1 MKILFSDSHTYPF
14 ASPAGSG
21 KKVTDWP
28 SGSSKYAHDL
38 MVRALAE
45 AGHDVF
51 YFIKHTEKITPHPGI
66 HLIDH
71 LKNDVDVVHLC
82 ARLTPEV
89 AAFYKSKNIPVLATN
104 HLYKPNEKP
113 PFKWVHVSKTLATLY
128 KDNQYI
134 WIGIDPDD
142 FIYSI
147 QKQDYFLFIADMS
160 RHMEKGLDIA
170 LNLSREKDLKLVVAG
185 SSRQQTDIDAVIKYC
200 DEFNATYVG
209 DVRGK
214 IKAELLA
221 GSRAV
226 ISPSRLPETFGLTLA
241 EALISGTPV
250 ICSNVG
256 AYNEIINSTVGF
268 VCNNQK
274 DYHHAVENIQTI
286 KPETCRQYAMD
297 NFHFRKTTEKY
308 LPIYKEMLQQKTNK

>member
-14 ASPAGSG
+14 ATPAGSG
-21 KKVTDWP
+21 KKITDWP
-28 SGSSKYAHDL
+28 SGSSKYTHDL
-38 MVRALAE
+38 MVKALAE
-45 AGHDVF
+45 AGHEIF
-51 YFIKHTEKITPHPGI
+51 YLINYAKHTIAPSGVQ
-66 HLIDH
+66 LINNF
-71 LKNDVDVVHLC
+71 KNDVDIVHLC

-89 AAFYKSKNIPVLATN
+89 ATFYKSKNIPVLATN

-113 PFKWVHVSKTLATLY
+113 PFKWVHVSKTLAGLY
-128 KDNQYI
+128 SDKQYV

-142 FIYSI
+142 FIFSI

-160 RHMEKGLDIA
+160 RYMEKGLDIA
-170 LNLSREKDLKLVVAG
+170 LKLSREKDFKLIVAG
-185 SSRQQTDIDAVIKYC
+185 SSRLQNDIDDVEKYC
-200 DEFNATYVG
+200 NKFKAVYVG

-221 GSRAV
+221 GAKAL

-256 AYNEIINSTVGF
+256 AYKEIVTDKVGF
-268 VCNNQK
+268 VCNDEN
-274 DYHHAVENIQTI
+274 DFHHAIENIQTI
-286 KPETCRQYAMD
+286 NAETCRQYAIN

-308 LPIYKEMLQQKTNK
+308 IPIYYEMLSAKNK